1 MQPARSS
8 RTAEVMAL
16 IRALETA
23 EPRDRRLFAD
33 PFAAGFLA
41 PPLRGLARSAALP
54 VMRRLLCRYLD
65 RRLPGAR
72 SSGIART
79 RLIDDW
85 ASAHVAAGVR
95 QVVLLGAGFDT
106 RAWRL
111 PAFADLPVFEVDHP
125 ATAAAKRHRFS
136 SAGLAGARV
145 VPVTLDFD
153 RAVLADALAQAGF
166 DPAQR
171 TLVIWEGVTNYL
183 TAEAVGAVIRWAGS
197 LAAGSGFIFTYI
209 DAAVLGDPS
218 RFAGAATILREV
230 AASGE
235 PWTFGFDPAV
245 LPAYLDERGL
255 TLVEDLGADQ
265 YRARY
270 FGSRAGSLHGYAF
283 YRAVNA
289 RLERHA

>member
-23 EPRDRRLFAD
+23 EPQDRRLFTD

-41 PPLRGLARSAALP
+41 PPLRGLARAAALP

-72 SSGIART
+72 SSGSART
-79 RLIDDW
+79 KLIDDW
-85 ASAHVAAGVR
+85 GSAHVAAGAR

-111 PAFADLPVFEVDHP
+111 PAFAGLPVFEVDHP
-125 ATAAAKRHRFS
+125 ATAAAKRRRFS

-145 VPVTLDFD
+145 IAVTLDFD
-153 RAVLADALAQAGF
+153 RVALPDALGRAGF
-166 DPAQR
+166 DPARR

-209 DAAVLGDPS
+209 DAAVLSDPG
-218 RFAGAATILREV
+218 RFVGAPTILREV

-235 PWTFGFDPAV
+235 PWTFGFDPAA
-245 LPAYLDERGL
+245 LPPYLGERGL
-255 TLVEDLGADQ
+255 TLIEDLGADQ

-270 FGSRAGSLHGYAF
+270 FGGRAGSLHGYAF

-289 RLERHA
+289 RVDRHA

>member
-16 IRALETA
+16 FRALETA
-23 EPRDRRLFAD
+23 EPRDRRLFDD

-41 PPLRGLARSAALP
+41 PPLRWLARSAALP
-54 VMRRLLCRYLD
+54 VLRRLLCRYLD

-72 SSGIART
+72 SSGVART

-85 ASAHVAAGVR
+85 ASTHVAAGA
-95 QVVLLGAGFDT
+95 QQIVLLGAGFDT

-111 PAFADLPVFEVDHP
+111 PAFAGLMVFEVDHP
-125 ATAAAKRHRFS
+125 ATAAAKRRRLS
-136 SAGLAGARV
+136 AAGLAGARV
-145 VPVTLDFD
+145 IPVALDFD
-153 RAVLADALAQAGF
+153 RTALPDALARAGF

-197 LAAGSGFIFTYI
+197 LAPGSGFIFTYI
-209 DAAVLGDPS
+209 DAAVLSEPG
-218 RFAGAATILREV
+218 RFAGAPAILREV

-235 PWTFGFDPAV
+235 PWTFGFDPAA
-245 LPAYLDERGL
+245 LPAYLGERGL
-255 TLVEDLGADQ
+255 TLTEDLGADQ

-270 FGSRAGSLHGYAF
+270 FGSRAGSLAGYAF
-283 YRAVNA
+283 YRTVDA
-289 RLERHA
+289 RVERHA